1 MEQSTLFTLSPI
13 VDKILANVRV
23 LEDLPDSSA
32 VDADLASFRKILER
46 LRDISPTGPNEPIDG
61 TAFEEILDD
70 FDAAIDEH
78 VAEQSAAQ
86 DAIENVTGASSEAV
100 EWAAELQ
107 TEFDDAEFE
116 AAWAE
121 VDRARAMMQP
131 TFNASLDCPACHRAS
146 IGLASDG
153 RHDERCPARPARVAA
168 PRAAT
173 PPTRPVAIDPATGL
187 PPRPQTHREVMGRL
201 YSLSER
207 RPAASVPCTKCRTG
221 AGKRH
226 GKGCTAAGAR
236 AR

>member
-1 MEQSTLFTLSPI
+1 MEQSTLFTLAPI
-13 VDKILANVRV
+13 VDTLLSNARDAWEAMPSDPPDAV
-23 LEDLPDSSA
+23 LWDFHDLLRRLRAIRPADGSNGTISL
-32 VDADLASFRKILER
+32 DAFDDIVTDLAEAIRIHGEDQTRVQDALE
-46 LRDISPTGPNEPIDG
+46 
-61 TAFEEILDD
+61 TAAQHAS
-70 FDAAIDEH
+70 DAAD
-78 VAEQSAAQ
+78 AAG
-86 DAIENVTGASSEAV
+86 D
-100 EWAAELQ
+100 LQ

-121 VDRARAMMQP
+121 VDRARAMMLP
-131 TFNASLDCPACHRAS
+131 TFRASLDCPACHRAS
-146 IGLASDG
+146 IGLTSDG

-168 PRAAT
+168 PRPAT
-173 PPTRPVAIDPATGL
+173 PPTPAVAIDPATGL

-207 RPAASVPCTKCRTG
+207 RPAAVPCTKCRTG